1 MYLHSSNFFSI
12 TVYILCYA
20 GPEVIKF
27 LGHLEETNGD
37 ENEAIE
43 LYRGIITSIK
53 LENAKVSKV
62 EVQQQQQS
70 DLVLDGKRQRKAVVT
85 LEPMISSS
93 SSLLTTGFQS
103 LKEKSSSYFGVGGQ
117 KRKSSSMEGEGQ
129 KTLSLD
135 VPSKKKKK
143 QEEKS
148 PPVVRV
154 GDIGYKFR
162 KQFDDGWYS
171 GEVIEIRPGAG
182 KWGHCI
188 C

>member
-1 MYLHSSNFFSI
+1 M
-12 TVYILCYA
+12 
-20 GPEVIKF
+20 
-27 LGHLEETNGD
+27 
-37 ENEAIE
+37 
-43 LYRGIITSIK
+43 
-53 LENAKVSKV
+53 ENAKVSKV

-143 QEEKS
+143 QEGGKTKS
-148 PPVVRV
+148 QRTRHV
-154 GDIGYKFR
+154 GYTSSHSNTKDSLKLSSIATGQYL
-162 KQFDDGWYS
+162 DG
-171 GEVIEIRPGAG
+171 RPRLKLLVLLALIQILILKRG
-182 KWGHCI
+182 KWAGSNSVHSTGGSRSCW
-188 C
+188 CPSKVKCLQARSRDES